1 MTRNEEYLRPQYKR
15 ILAYL
20 RRHGKITPAQ
30 AFHDLGIS
38 KLSTRIGEL
47 IELGYPIVKIELP
60 TSIVLEMILY
70 GAGGNPL
77 YFSSLIESKAK
88 SFVLSEIRTF
98 ALYSSGVPFIFNT
111 TFMLSAPSIT

>member
-1 MTRNEEYLRPQYKR
+1 MTRNEEHLRPQYKR

-47 IELGYPIVKIELP
+47 IELGYPIVKIP
-60 TSIVLEMILY
+60 TEGY
-70 GAGGNPL
+70 N
-77 YFSSLIESKAK
+77 
-88 SFVLSEIRTF
+88 R
-98 ALYSSGVPFIFNT
+98 FNEKVHYMT
-111 TFMLSAPSIT
+111 YHLQEG

>member
-47 IELGYPIVKIELP
+47 IELGYPIVKIRCEGLNR
-60 TSIVLEMILY
+60 Y
-70 GAGGNPL
+70 G
-77 YFSSLIESKAK
+77 EKC
-88 SFVLSEIRTF
+88 R
-98 ALYSSGVPFIFNT
+98 
-111 TFMLSAPSIT
+111 FMTYHLKDGEQ

>member
-1 MTRNEEYLRPQYKR
+1 MTRNEEHLRPQYKR

-47 IELGYPIVKIELP
+47 IALGYPIVKIP
-60 TSIVLEMILY
+60 TEGY
-70 GAGGNPL
+70 N
-77 YFSSLIESKAK
+77 
-88 SFVLSEIRTF
+88 R
-98 ALYSSGVPFIFNT
+98 FNEKVRYMT
-111 TFMLSAPSIT
+111 YYLKDGEEAC